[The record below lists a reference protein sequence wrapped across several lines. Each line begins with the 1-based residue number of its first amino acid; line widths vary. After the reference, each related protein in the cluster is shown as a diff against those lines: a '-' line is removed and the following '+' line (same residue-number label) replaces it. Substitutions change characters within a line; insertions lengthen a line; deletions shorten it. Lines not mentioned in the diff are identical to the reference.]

1 MKCNMNKTCV
11 GISLAIASAFL
22 LSISAVRAEAS
33 ALDAGYFAVLRSG
46 DVPKLRAALD
56 HGAPANAR
64 DAHGNT
70 PLMLAAT
77 YGDVESMRLLL
88 ERGADV
94 NATNKV
100 GATALMRAASDHAKV
115 ALLLERNADVHA
127 RSLVGNT
134 ALLLAAR
141 PANSHRTVKLLI
153 DRGADAKATNI
164 FGATALMAAA
174 AGGDGETV
182 RLLFKHGADPN
193 AQPVASEAGFVFGG
207 GRSPLMWA
215 AFRGNEAVMKQLI
228 AAGADVKS
236 GGRLG
241 TPLAQAAWADRT
253 AAAQLLIKN
262 GADVNQAG
270 LDDGYTALHWAAST
284 ENTDTALV
292 KLLLKHKGDPSLGGG
307 APIDAFM
314 DVLQTPMMLAR
325 LRGETPVLAALST
338 VATTQPPPERRRV
351 VTSPT
356 RDLPDRIETTLLRDA
371 ISRALRPLQLSSLK
385 SKEAFVRHSSKQD
398 CTSCHQQYLPMAA
411 IGLARKQSVPVDIAA
426 ERKLIQMVALG
437 ELKDFE
443 PDWQPLFHPDLVLTK
458 GYTLLGYAAQD
469 LPPDELTDAAV
480 FHLSVIQGPDGQ
492 WYNNLPR
499 PPIQTGDIGAT
510 ALAMHALQRYPLPGR
525 KAEFASR
532 VDRARRWLWNA
543 RPQNTDSRIFQL
555 LGLAWAGEPAHK
567 LAPLARALVAEQ
579 RADGGWAQ
587 LPALSS
593 DAYATGQ
600 ALYALHVAAGMK
612 SPDPAIARGRRFL
625 LRTQL
630 EDGTWHVRRRAFP
643 FQPTMQSGFPHGR
656 DSWISAAATSWAVM
670 ALSLPDSAAIV
681 TAGR

>member
-1 MKCNMNKTCV
+1 MKMTSV
-11 GISLAIASAFL
+11 GVSLALASAFL
-22 LSISAVRAEAS
+22 ILTSTVRAEAS
-33 ALDAGYFAVLRSG
+33 SLDAGYLAILRSG
-46 DVPKLRAALD
+46 DVPKLRSALD
-56 HGAPANAR
+56 RGASANAR
-64 DAHGNT
+64 DAQGST
-70 PLMLAAT
+70 PLMFAAIH
-77 YGDVESMRLLL
+77 GDVESLRLLL
-88 ERGADV
+88 DRGADI

-115 ALLLERNADVHA
+115 VLLLERGADVRV
-127 RSLVGNT
+127 RSAFGNT

-153 DRGADAKATNI
+153 DRGADAKVANV

-174 AGGDGETV
+174 AGGDEETV
-182 RLLFKHGADPN
+182 RLLLKHGADPN
-193 AQPVASEAGFVFGG
+193 AQAEASEAGFVFGG

-228 AAGADVKS
+228 AAGADVEAGSK
-236 GGRLG
+236 LG

-262 GADVNQAG
+262 GADVNRAG
-270 LDDGYTALHWAAST
+270 PADGYTALHWAAST
-284 ENTDTALV
+284 ENTDAALV
-292 KLLLKHKGDPSLGGG
+292 KLLLKHKADPDFEGG

-314 DVLQTPMMLAR
+314 GALQTPVMLAR
-325 LRGETPVLAALST
+325 LRGETPILAALSAS
-338 VATTQPPPERRRV
+338 ATAQPQPERRRAI
-351 VTSPT
+351 TPPN
-356 RDLPDRIETTLLRDA
+356 RDLPEQLETTLLRDA
-371 ISRALRPLQLSSLK
+371 IRRALVPLQLSSLK
-385 SKEAFVRHSSKQD
+385 SKESFVRHSSKQD
-398 CTSCHQQYLPMAA
+398 CTSCHQQHLPMAA
-411 IGLARKQSVPVDIAA
+411 IGLARKQSVPVDTAA
-426 ERKLIQMVALG
+426 ERELIKMVALG

-469 LPPDELTDAAV
+469 LPPDELTDSAV
-480 FHLSVIQGPDGQ
+480 FHLAVIQGPDGQ

-510 ALAMHALQRYPLPGR
+510 ALAVHALQRYPLPGR

-532 VDRARRWLWNA
+532 VDRARRWLWNVS
-543 RPQNTDSRIFQL
+543 PQNTDSRIFQL

-567 LAPLARALVAEQ
+567 LAPLTRALLAEQ

-587 LPALSS
+587 LPALSN

-612 SPDPAIARGRRFL
+612 SSDPAIDRGRHFL

-643 FQPTMQSGFPHGR
+643 FQPTMPSGFPHGR

-670 ALSLPDSAAIV
+670 ALSLPDSAPIV